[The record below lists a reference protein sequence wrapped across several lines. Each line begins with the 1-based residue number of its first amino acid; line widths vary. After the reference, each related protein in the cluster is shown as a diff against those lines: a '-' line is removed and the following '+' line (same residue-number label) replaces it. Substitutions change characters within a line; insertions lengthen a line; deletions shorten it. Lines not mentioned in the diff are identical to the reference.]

1 MPHTFANRSDRD
13 GRVLIV
19 CVPAGFE
26 RYFDRVAACEA
37 GEGAPPP
44 EDLEA
49 WLEITVVGPRI
60 GEELT
65 LPSVSRG
72 PGRFRR

>member
-1 MPHTFANRSDRD
+1 MPQIFANRSDRD

-26 RYFDRVAACEA
+26 RYFDRVAASEA

-44 EDLEA
+44 EDLEVWPA
-49 WLEITVVGPRI
+49 LTVAGPRI

-65 LPSVSRG
+65 
-72 PGRFRR
+72 